1 MFGGGDPK
9 TDDLKHQVAIRK
21 GTEAKEAG
29 NALFKAGDLAGATRK
44 YQEGYLETLSMLSRK
59 DMNMGKAMG
68 GGGGP
73 DAGTAAD
80 MLGSMPKPK
89 ESARILE
96 LRKVHHDLMNNLAA
110 IMFKK
115 KRWDRDKD
123 NLKARQRRA
132 KAAFEAKQLAKCE
145 EDVAFVLKVD
155 PTHKQTLI
163 VKASV
168 DKVNKAYKDKQAAA
182 FKGMF
187 SS

>member
-1 MFGGGDPK
+1 M
-9 TDDLKHQVAIRK
+9 I
-21 GTEAKEAG
+21 AG
-29 NALFKAGDLAGATRK
+29 
-44 YQEGYLETLSMLSRK
+44 
-59 DMNMGKAMG
+59 
-68 GGGGP
+68 
-73 DAGTAAD
+73 
-80 MLGSMPKPK
+80 
-89 ESARILE
+89 
-96 LRKVHHDLMNNLAA
+96 
-110 IMFKK
+110 
-115 KRWDRDKD
+115 DKD

-187 SS
+187 SSK

>member
-1 MFGGGDPK
+1 
-9 TDDLKHQVAIRK
+9 
-21 GTEAKEAG
+21 
-29 NALFKAGDLAGATRK
+29 
-44 YQEGYLETLSMLSRK
+44 MLSRK

-115 KRWDRDKD
+115 KRWDRVVRD
-123 NLKARQRRA
+123 NSALSPLPHLLYL
-132 KAAFEAKQLAKCE
+132 FW
-145 EDVAFVLKVD
+145 
-155 PTHKQTLI
+155 
-163 VKASV
+163 
-168 DKVNKAYKDKQAAA
+168 
-182 FKGMF
+182 
-187 SS
+187 